1 MTGSGRGKGPKQI
14 GEVAQTV
21 LQNARQTESRHDL
34 DAALDRFDQVRAQRK
49 AETLRRPPEGD
60 EQPDFFVPA
69 VHDVP
74 TKDNRA
80 MMDVAVFR
88 LSKKV
93 KRAADVIRHKLPDG
107 HYVEVKSGVD
117 GMATIWDYDI
127 VLMMISYLTEG
138 VNRFKA
144 GRGALP
150 DRHFRPY
157 VSEILKFCRRSDGG
171 KQYEAIV
178 GVLDRLQ
185 GTTVKIHRPVKKGR
199 GNRGGQGAVFTGAK
213 GLIEGYE
220 VLSESDSGKVTHV
233 SITAP
238 DWLYSQIVEGMQPN
252 VLTVHP
258 DYFLIEPGIGRF
270 VYRLAR
276 QAAGKGQAKWSFKTL
291 FERSGSSGELKKFA
305 FTLRKLIEKDD
316 LPEYALS
323 EEAGQVGPLL
333 VMRHRDAPSDA
344 PFTSIDDSDS
354 EQIGGS

>member
-1 MTGSGRGKGPKQI
+1 
-14 GEVAQTV
+14 
-21 LQNARQTESRHDL
+21 
-34 DAALDRFDQVRAQRK
+34 
-49 AETLRRPPEGD
+49 
-60 EQPDFFVPA
+60 
-69 VHDVP
+69 
-74 TKDNRA
+74 
-80 MMDVAVFR
+80 MDVAVFR
-88 LSKKV
+88 LSKKD
-93 KRAADVIRHKLPDG
+93 KRPAEILEYKLPDG
-107 HYVEVKSGVD
+107 FVEVSSGAK

-127 VLMMISYLTEG
+127 VLMMISHLTEAM
-138 VNRFKA
+138 NRYRA
-144 GRGALP
+144 GSGKLP
-150 DRHFRPY
+150 PNEFRPH

-178 GVLDRLQ
+178 GALDRLS
-185 GTTVKIHRPVKKGR
+185 TTQFKVVRK
-199 GNRGGQGAVFTGAK
+199 AK
-213 GLIEGYE
+213 TKNGKRNPADLETQAEPLIARYR
-220 VLSESDSGKVTHV
+220 VISSSESGQVHSV
-233 SITAP
+233 SIKAP
-238 DWLYSQIVEGMQPN
+238 EWLYSEITEGKFPN

-291 FERSGSSGELKKFA
+291 FERSGSSGQLKKFA

-344 PFTSIDDSDS
+344 PCNSIDDNDS